1 MELEQNPAASGTDT
15 FALKKRQHQA
25 FVNAR
30 LMVVSAF
37 IGLWPLM
44 FLIRL
49 ALPIGFLIV
58 LVIEVGTLL
67 GYGWLVRRVGS
78 SRTLDRLH
86 YALLAAEIGFHSAMV
101 YYLGGVSWLGPI
113 AYVYAILF
121 AGAFLSRWQTAVFTA
136 GVAAA
141 FLSLLSL
148 EGAGVIPHQTFLPL
162 GPDRLED
169 PRFLATTAIMF
180 VGVMGTIAFWV
191 AWLGNEV
198 RRERDEALRANE
210 ELVTAQAQLQTM
222 NEELELKVAQRTE
235 ALLRR
240 AETDQLTGLLNRG
253 AITRR
258 FQELLALAQRSG
270 RPLAVVLA
278 DGDKFKLCNDRGGH
292 PYGDSMLQFLAQG
305 LKKESREADH
315 VGRMGGDEFMMVL
328 PDTDARGAV
337 RVCRRVARYIEKT
350 KDQLG
355 EGLPVPTLSFG
366 IAVYPNCG
374 NSVDELIRMADLAMY
389 GAKASGRNCWRLG
402 GGLAEEEVSEAKA

>member
-1 MELEQNPAASGTDT
+1 MELKQNPAPAGTDT

-25 FVNAR
+25 FANAR
-30 LMVVSAF
+30 LMLVSAF

-44 FLIRL
+44 FLL
-49 ALPIGFLIV
+49 QLSLPIGFLIALIV
-58 LVIEVGTLL
+58 EAGVLL
-67 GYGWLVRRVGS
+67 GYGWLVRRAWS
-78 SRTLDRLH
+78 AHTLDWMH
-86 YALLAAEIGFHSAMV
+86 YALLTVEIGFHSAMV
-101 YYLGGVSWLGPI
+101 YYLGGVSWLGSM
-113 AYVYAILF
+113 AYIYAVLY
-121 AGAFLSRWQTAVFTA
+121 AAAFLNRWQTVVFTA

-148 EGAGVIPHQTFLPL
+148 EGAGIIPHQAFLPQ
-162 GPDRLED
+162 GPDRYQD
-169 PRFLATTAIMF
+169 PRFLATSAIMF
-180 VGVMGTIAFWV
+180 VGVLGTIAFWV

-198 RRERDEALRANE
+198 RRERDEALRANA
-210 ELVTAQAQLQTM
+210 ELVTAQTQLQTL

-258 FQELLALAQRSG
+258 FRELLALAQRSG

-292 PYGDSMLQFLAQG
+292 PYGDRMLQFLAHG
-305 LKKESREADH
+305 LRKKSREADH
-315 VGRMGGDEFMMVL
+315 VGRMGGDEFLMVL

-350 KDQLG
+350 KDQSW

-374 NSVDELIRMADLAMY
+374 SSADELIRMADLAMY
-389 GAKASGRNCWRLG
+389 EAKAGGRNCWRLG
-402 GGLAEEEVSEAKA
+402 GGLREEEVSKAKA